1 MNQTGKE
8 HARPSGGAV
17 GRGRTTFGRTVVRVR
32 AATFQVA
39 GLADPFCRGRRWLP
53 TAVAIGTVP
62 FCVSY
67 ALGLDGHQ
75 LVSAIGLTLV
85 AMSLA
90 RQGAGVLGPAA
101 IATAFVAHSVLVI
114 AVAWV
119 DPARAGAVLPMS
131 DWYWDKQYTWI
142 TTGQDPEY
150 ALSAW
155 VPAHFQL
162 LAAAFVLGV
171 ASFGAIAFYQ
181 GFFEVDLMNFYNAQ
195 LLSASASR
203 PLALVL
209 GWHPWSLLRGAGYV
223 LVSFEIVSLA
233 LAWISGV
240 PVATRR
246 ARLWRWTLGLAFL
259 AADGLVKLVL
269 LEPVRRSLYL
279 NLQ

>member
-1 MNQTGKE
+1 MNQTGKQ
-8 HARPSGGAV
+8 HARLLGGAA
-17 GRGRTTFGRTVVRVR
+17 GRDRTRFGRTVAMVRV
-32 AATFQVA
+32 ATFQVA

-53 TAVAIGTVP
+53 TAAAIGTVP
-62 FCVSY
+62 FFISY
-67 ALGLDGHQ
+67 ALGVDGHQ
-75 LVSAIGLTLV
+75 LVSAIALALV

-90 RQGAGVLGPAA
+90 RQGDGLLGPAA
-101 IATAFVAHSVLVI
+101 IATAFVAHSGLVI
-114 AVAWV
+114 AVAWA
-119 DPARAGAVLPMS
+119 DPTGAGAVLPRS

-162 LAAAFVLGV
+162 LAAAVVLGFT
-171 ASFGAIAFYQ
+171 SFGAIAFYQ

-195 LLSASASR
+195 LLSASASQ

-223 LVSFEIVSLA
+223 LLSFEIVSLA

-246 ARLWRWTLGLAFL
+246 ARAWRWTLGLAFL
-259 AADGLVKLVL
+259 AADGLVKIVL
-269 LEPVRRSLYL
+269 LEPVRRSLYM